1 MTEELFKAYIRFLVA
16 KLAIKLPLLALPVI
30 NPIFVWAFT
39 KIATFFYEELTTF
52 VQYKVIDINIYRALV
67 GYNEAWKAIQIETDK
82 TKIPQLRIEYNEKL
96 KNLISFNSSFI
107 VRSQS

>member
-1 MTEELFKAYIRFLVA
+1 MTEQLFKAYIRFLIA

-39 KIATFFYEELTTF
+39 KIAIFFYEELSTF

-67 GYNEAWKAIQIETDK
+67 AYDESWKAIQTETDK
-82 TKIPQLRIEYNEKL
+82 NKIPKLRVEYNEKL
-96 KNLISFNSSFI
+96 KHLISFNSGFI
-107 VRSQS
+107 VRS